1 MNRPTFKPRL
11 ATEEGRGIRRTPK
24 ANRIA
29 AQPATQ
35 AARLMRS
42 HLAIR
47 SEAEGAQKRA
57 ERAVAI
63 LERAFLSCAHD
74 DPIVTWALAREALI
88 ECRFAGNFGLPIRYC
103 EMAEEGT
110 LCA

>member
-1 MNRPTFKPRL
+1 MKRPTFMPRL
-11 ATEEGRGIRRTPK
+11 ATDGGRRIRRTPK
-24 ANRIA
+24 ADRIA
-29 AQPATQ
+29 AQPATE

-42 HLAIR
+42 LIAIR

-57 ERAVAI
+57 DRAVAI

-74 DPIVTWALAREALI
+74 DPIVTRALAREALI
-88 ECRFAGNFGLPIRYC
+88 ECRFAGNFALLIRYC